1 MSETR
6 WWKYVERLIGDDT
19 AQDAARRAGFDKSAF
34 TRWKKGAGVG
44 PEFVVKLARAYQAN
58 VLEALVEAEFISETE
73 AKLREISLGRRELI
87 ESLTDEEIA
96 AEVLARLN
104 LARRTDTTLGDGYR
118 AAKSVSVDELAR
130 RRNEMS
136 GLPDTFA
143 AHHGEKGVPDVISDG
158 EGPQV
163 GPDDGGD
170 FDPA

>member
-6 WWKYVERLIGDDT
+6 WWKYVEHLIGDDT

-73 AKLREISLGRRELI
+73 AKLREISLSRRELI

-96 AEVLARLN
+96 AEVLTRLN
-104 LARRTDTTLGDGYR
+104 LARRTDTTFGDGYR
-118 AAKSVSVDELAR
+118 AVESAAVDELAR
-130 RRNEMS
+130 RRRNELS
-136 GLPDTFA
+136 DLPDTFA
-143 AHHGEKGVPDVISDG
+143 AHRGEKGIETPMSDG
-158 EGPQV
+158 EEPQRH
-163 GPDDGGD
+163 PEDDD
-170 FDPA
+170 FA